1 MERRQRFY
9 VDNQSGRHT
18 DKRHINDVR
27 PGDLVLTYKSNQ
39 SGGDDRTERWC
50 LVIANANMSNIKG
63 DAEPTRRLLL
73 LGPGDFSLFTR
84 SCINKIHTRRIL

>member
-1 MERRQRFY
+1 M
-9 VDNQSGRHT
+9 
-18 DKRHINDVR
+18 
-27 PGDLVLTYKSNQ
+27 VLTYKSNQ

-63 DAEPTRRLLL
+63 DMEPSQRLLL

-84 SCINKIHTRRIL
+84 SCIHSVRVRRLSRGKQQVLA